1 MNYLATVYRSLAGLQ
16 AILAYG
22 WAFALSAVHEP
33 NFPETDCCKVIQS
46 AGIQHVLYAY
56 DKQYRDRIASYWSVS
71 AQLSPD
77 CIIQPVSTTEVSQT
91 MRILAGN
98 AACVKTNFAVRGGG
112 HMPWAGSN
120 NIDHGITIDLGLI
133 HTTTFNEDTEIAS
146 VGSGSRWAEVYAAL
160 EPYGVTVAGGRTG
173 TVGVAGFL
181 MGGGNSF
188 YTAEKGFACD
198 TVVNFEVVLA
208 TGEVINANATENSD
222 LFKVLKGA
230 SGPNFGI
237 VTRFDIQAFKAGD
250 LWGGTKMYPAS
261 VGQQQIEAH
270 HAWTENVA
278 NYPQGSSIIFWSYL
292 PVVEDIV
299 ILAAYED
306 TAGNVSPPGFEKFM
320 AINST
325 TSTMR
330 IASHK
335 ELTDELEQPT
345 GYRDVWYTMTFK
357 NNIEIY
363 EKIVELHERFVREWK
378 AESSDPDF
386 ITQCMFQAIPT
397 IFSKHG
403 AEKGGNVL
411 GLDKEKENVVM
422 LLFDIAVKTPELE
435 ILARKKLR
443 KFGDEMK
450 SQAARL
456 RGAVDWTYLN
466 YADSHQNPLHSLGPR
481 NVEIMAAAAIKYD
494 PKRIFQTRVPGGF
507 KILQVENT
515 IRKTEL

>member
-33 NFPETDCCKVIQS
+33 NFPETDCVCKCGTHSRTLQIANEIRSEQCKVIQS

-133 HTTTFNEDTEIAS
+133 HTTTFNADTEIAS

-208 TGEVINANATENSD
+208 TG
-222 LFKVLKGA
+222 
-230 SGPNFGI
+230 
-237 VTRFDIQAFKAGD
+237 
-250 LWGGTKMYPAS
+250 
-261 VGQQQIEAH
+261 
-270 HAWTENVA
+270 
-278 NYPQGSSIIFWSYL
+278 
-292 PVVEDIV
+292 
-299 ILAAYED
+299 
-306 TAGNVSPPGFEKFM
+306 
-320 AINST
+320 
-325 TSTMR
+325 
-330 IASHK
+330 
-335 ELTDELEQPT
+335 
-345 GYRDVWYTMTFK
+345 
-357 NNIEIY
+357 
-363 EKIVELHERFVREWK
+363 
-378 AESSDPDF
+378 
-386 ITQCMFQAIPT
+386 
-397 IFSKHG
+397 
-403 AEKGGNVL
+403 
-411 GLDKEKENVVM
+411 
-422 LLFDIAVKTPELE
+422 
-435 ILARKKLR
+435 
-443 KFGDEMK
+443 
-450 SQAARL
+450 
-456 RGAVDWTYLN
+456 
-466 YADSHQNPLHSLGPR
+466 
-481 NVEIMAAAAIKYD
+481 
-494 PKRIFQTRVPGGF
+494 
-507 KILQVENT
+507 
-515 IRKTEL
+515 